1 MDVVESFL
9 KSFRGVYG
17 IQIFITAFVVV
28 FIKVGLKYSTKMNV
42 FMESE
47 SGNVDPSLRK
57 AAHFDCLR
65 IGMDL
70 ALLGSVC
77 FISILR
83 VALSTAGKIDNSRLA
98 VLGTMEPLVLLVQ
111 LGLLVFATFFT
122 GIYNSP
128 ETSYRKG
135 IVVPGTLGVVSIL
148 LSVYVFFFIS
158 HGL

>member
-17 IQIFITAFVVV
+17 IQIFITAFIVV

-42 FMESE
+42 FMVSE
-47 SGNVDPSLRK
+47 SGKVDPSLKK

-70 ALLGSVC
+70 ALLGIVC

-83 VALSTAGKIDNSRLA
+83 VALSMDGKIDNSRMA
-98 VLGTMEPLVLLVQ
+98 VLGTMEPVVLLVQ
-111 LGLLVFATFFT
+111 LGLLVFATLFT

-128 ETSYRKG
+128 EASYGKG
-135 IVVPGTLGVVSIL
+135 ITIPGTLGVISII

-158 HGL
+158 QGL

>member
-17 IQIFITAFVVV
+17 IQIFITAFLVV

-42 FMESE
+42 FMVSESE
-47 SGNVDPSLRK
+47 KVDLSLKK

-70 ALLGSVC
+70 ALLGIVS

-83 VALSTAGKIDNSRLA
+83 VALSMNSNINNSRIA
-98 VLGTMEPLVLLVQ
+98 ILGTMESLVILIQLV
-111 LGLLVFATFFT
+111 LLVFATLFT

-128 ETSYRKG
+128 EKSYRKG
-135 IVVPGTLGVVSIL
+135 IYVPGMLGIASIL
-148 LSVYVFFFIS
+148 VSVYVFFFIS
-158 HGL
+158 QGL